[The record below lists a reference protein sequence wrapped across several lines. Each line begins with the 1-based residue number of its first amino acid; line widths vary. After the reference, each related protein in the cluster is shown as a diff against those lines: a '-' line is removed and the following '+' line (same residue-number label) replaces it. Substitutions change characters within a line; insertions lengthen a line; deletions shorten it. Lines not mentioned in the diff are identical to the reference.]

1 MEDIYSIYVP
11 NQSENRSPRQNCIL
25 GVADSF
31 SASPFYL
38 DGWGTRPGLSH
49 YLEMTVIWRELT
61 VALSLVFQDIKGIIH
76 YSLGTSEK
84 SSVPAKAGTSHAP
97 SPLYRD
103 GLTCGRK
110 LQLPPATPQ
119 WVLKASPEPHVGG
132 EDSEEA

>member
-11 NQSENRSPRQNCIL
+11 NQSENKSPRQNCIL

-31 SASPFYL
+31 SAPFYL

-61 VALSLVFQDIKGIIH
+61 VALSLVFQDIKGVIH
-76 YSLGTSEK
+76 YSLGSSGEK
-84 SSVPAKAGTSHAP
+84 SESQPKQARFPHAP

-119 WVLKASPEPHVGG
+119 
-132 EDSEEA
+132 

>member
-1 MEDIYSIYVP
+1 MEDIYSIYVF
-11 NQSENRSPRQNCIL
+11 QIKVKIDLLGKNCIL

-31 SASPFYL
+31 LAPFYL

-76 YSLGTSEK
+76 YSLGTSGEK
-84 SSVPAKAGTSHAP
+84 SESQPKQARFPHAP

-103 GLTCGRK
+103 GLTCGNCSC
-110 LQLPPATPQ
+110 PNNSQ
-119 WVLKASPEPHVGG
+119 WVLKA
-132 EDSEEA
+132 A